1 MCKRNGSIDFW
12 KFIFSLV
19 IMSFHSIYF
28 AGDEK
33 FLFYNGANMVE
44 FFFLVSGFLMAESVM
59 KQDTQGTAV
68 WKSTWRFL
76 FHKIKGMCPEY
87 YVAWA
92 VSFVIKNAAG
102 GILPLRLIGKHAILS
117 IWELFFLRMTG
128 FNDYNA
134 NGATWYISAMLY
146 VMLIFLPLFF
156 VNKGFFLHILAPIGA
171 LSILGSLY
179 ASTKVL
185 RGNTDWMGFC
195 YKGLLR
201 AAGVLC
207 VGCICYLACQKLKE
221 LQFTCLAKSLLS
233 FVEIGGYLFALYW
246 TFGHG
251 SSKME
256 FIILVLFAVSV
267 TISFSHQGILA
278 PLFDNRA
285 SYWLGRFSFPLFLS
299 HHAWSGRM
307 NRLFP
312 GHSYSELFV
321 RYAVLSVATAFAVYF
336 ISGMVRKIYAKYQGT
351 LQGLLFAPRSR

>member
-195 YKGLLR
+195 YKVLLR
-201 AAGVLC
+201 AAGVLRRMHLLSGVSEIKRTAVYVSC
-207 VGCICYLACQKLKE
+207 KELAFLCGNRRISVCTVLDFWPWIIENGVYYISAVCGICY
-221 LQFTCLAKSLLS
+221 
-233 FVEIGGYLFALYW
+233 
-246 TFGHG
+246 
-251 SSKME
+251 
-256 FIILVLFAVSV
+256 
-267 TISFSHQGILA
+267 
-278 PLFDNRA
+278 D
-285 SYWLGRFSFPLFLS
+285 
-299 HHAWSGRM
+299 
-307 NRLFP
+307 
-312 GHSYSELFV
+312 
-321 RYAVLSVATAFAVYF
+321 
-336 ISGMVRKIYAKYQGT
+336 
-351 LQGLLFAPRSR
+351 